1 MIRIDD
7 VHKSYGKHVALQR
20 LAGAR
25 RELRPTMR
33 DHMLEELEAKVA
45 DGVGVFGRAEP
56 ARHQDTQRV
65 AVFDLLAE
73 RVRRAAPR
81 LRFARVVQNLECL
94 YRLLHLQ
101 LSQTCL

>member
-1 MIRIDD
+1 
-7 VHKSYGKHVALQR
+7 
-20 LAGAR
+20 
-25 RELRPTMR
+25 MR

-101 LSQTCL
+101 LSLSVAATQPQSRAQAQGRPECIGSALRPPGPGPA